1 MPIDTGTVSVGC
13 SPAVAVTPSPPS
25 VMDPKD
31 EISPQRKQ
39 IYNLGL
45 VLIIVGFLFFFSF
58 FIFIALGMADIAI
71 SFPPVGVFLAP
82 MIGMFMMVAGKALRT
97 LGARGAAGSGLI
109 LDPREAG
116 EDLKPWSR
124 MGGSLIKEAFD
135 AASIS
140 PLQNTPPESPLPF
153 DEQLR
158 RLHRLHEEGLITKE
172 EYEAKKK
179 EILSRM

>member
-1 MPIDTGTVSVGC
+1 
-13 SPAVAVTPSPPS
+13 
-25 VMDPKD
+25 MDPKD